1 MLAVGGGASPV
12 RATGCC
18 CGVDGLRRVSNMLG
32 FSSSLFDGDG
42 LGDSPPYFSSNC
54 WVELYLVAALS
65 FSMVV
70 SRCLFRSSKCCCVLE
85 MR

>member
-12 RATGCC
+12 RATGGC
-18 CGVDGLRRVSNMLG
+18 CGVEGLRLASSLG
-32 FSSSLFDGDG
+32 FSSSPFDGDG

-65 FSMVV
+65 FSMVA
-70 SRCLFRSSKCCCVLE
+70 SR
-85 MR
+85 